1 MRSPGQE
8 IVGLGERGSR
18 LLRKQAEAER
28 QRGRSAGGG
37 GRKGAPGAGMPAMLP
52 LRAGVR
58 DPPLH
63 PLLHPLLDLLPD
75 PLPAVPKLQFGH
87 GTLISSAWAGVEQ
100 SSSPRGAVSS
110 SSTLGLALPQFP
122 QP

>member
-1 MRSPGQE
+1 
-8 IVGLGERGSR
+8 
-18 LLRKQAEAER
+18 
-28 QRGRSAGGG
+28 
-37 GRKGAPGAGMPAMLP
+37 MLP

-58 DPPLH
+58 DPPLYL
-63 PLLHPLLDLLPD
+63 LLHPLLDLLLD